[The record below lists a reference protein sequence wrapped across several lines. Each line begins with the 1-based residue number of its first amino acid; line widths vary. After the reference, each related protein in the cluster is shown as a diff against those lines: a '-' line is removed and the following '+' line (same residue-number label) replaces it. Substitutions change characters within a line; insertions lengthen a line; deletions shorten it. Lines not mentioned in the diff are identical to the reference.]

1 MHRAFQPI
9 LPCGNKYLQ
18 QKWDKTYYDEHQ
30 RKVQTAKPMVDASS
44 PRTYGHLNLKLK
56 KLKLEEERL
65 SIIERDNRLLMEK
78 MSCIM
83 RTKGG
88 VDNRNNY
95 ELKSLNKEKR
105 EQELLKVSREN
116 QNILERIEKCEPQ
129 YRVQKWAE
137 DYQKAEQY
145 MDSIAKYPRGWYNAQ
160 NDKQRPK
167 GSKKTEGEPV
177 KDSKKKDESPRNDTE
192 AAKPEAKASKNV
204 KQLSKPEGAE
214 GKREEVK
221 KQVLKKDTHP
231 KAEKV
236 QSKTMKNETPKS
248 KNEKLTKERN
258 EKDTDEDQEVESVRS
273 QSAKGESETE
283 EGNKTE
289 DELPKEES
297 EAERAEEMPQ
307 TDRQSPADE
316 AESNME
322 GAEQE

>member
-1 MHRAFQPI
+1 MHRAYQPI
-9 LPCGNKYLQ
+9 LPCGNKFLQ

-65 SIIERDNRLLMEK
+65 SVIERDNRLLMEK

-105 EQELLKVSREN
+105 EQELLKVTKEN

-145 MDSIAKYPRGWYNAQ
+145 MDSIAKYPRGWYNTQ
-160 NDKQRPK
+160 HDKQKPK
-167 GSKKTEGEPV
+167 GSKKTEGEPG
-177 KDSKKKDESPRNDTE
+177 KESNKKDESPRNNSE
-192 AAKPEAKASKNV
+192 EAKASKNV
-204 KQLSKPEGAE
+204 KQQSKPEGMG

-221 KQVLKKDTHP
+221 KQVLKKDNHS

-236 QSKTMKNETPKS
+236 QSKTL
-248 KNEKLTKERN
+248 KNEKQTSKTEKLTMERKEK
-258 EKDTDEDQEVESVRS
+258 EKDEDQEVESVRS
-273 QSAKGESETE
+273 QSVKGDLETE
-283 EGNKTE
+283 EEKTE
-289 DELPKEES
+289 DEPPKKES
-297 EAERAEEMPQ
+297 EADRAEGMPE

-316 AESNME
+316 AESSVE
-322 GAEQE
+322 EVEQE